1 MLLLLAVFYALPVY
15 LIFWHFK
22 LLKLT
27 RVWWF
32 VLPMPPLVC
41 LLLAWFAIGHYTPM
55 SQNAYLQA
63 PIAQISAQVPGMVVQ
78 VLVSENDLVQAG
90 QPLFQIDPTPFELQA
105 RQAEAKLWETKER
118 GLQAWALL
126 YASGQNLKVA
136 ESRWQVSRLEVTQ
149 ALAERAAAVA
159 NVDKLE
165 AQVRLADAEVERAR
179 LLVQDRAM
187 SAQEYEEKLRNQ
199 AVQRASLA
207 EANQGVIRVDV
218 AIEAAQ
224 AKVIAAEASWR
235 EAKAGRLNTLAS
247 IDPQAALTLALQE
260 QATGANAVPAQQ
272 LPAEISLDPITD
284 EQSFIDREKIEQLL
298 LEATQ
303 TAPQLN
309 GRLATVIQAE
319 NAWKQAEYQREQSL
333 VRAPTAGTVVNMQL
347 TVGTTVG
354 PNKPAMALMDK
365 AAWKL
370 VVPLP
375 ENGIG
380 RVKPGDEVRFAL
392 RSQPLQL
399 KRGRVKHIIPGVI
412 AGQAVPTG
420 ALPDTESRLGRQFDS
435 PETVQQFQVIV
446 EIPATEETLP
456 ELVGATGHAVVLAS
470 GGLAGVNSLALLLL
484 TINSGLDYFY
494 PKPSLLV
501 WFALAATL
509 SIAYGILAIARQTR
523 PPRSS

>member
-1 MLLLLAVFYALPVY
+1 M
-15 LIFWHFK
+15 
-22 LLKLT
+22 
-27 RVWWF
+27 
-32 VLPMPPLVC
+32 
-41 LLLAWFAIGHYTPM
+41 
-55 SQNAYLQA
+55 
-63 PIAQISAQVPGMVVQ
+63 
-78 VLVSENDLVQAG
+78 
-90 QPLFQIDPTPFELQA
+90 
-105 RQAEAKLWETKER
+105 
-118 GLQAWALL
+118 L
-126 YASGQNLKVA
+126 YATGQNLKVA
-136 ESRWQVSRLEVTQ
+136 DSRWEVSRLEVTQ
-149 ALAERAAAVA
+149 AVAERAAAVA

-207 EANQGVIRVDV
+207 EANQGVIRGDI

-224 AKVIAAEASWR
+224 AKVIAAEAAWG
-235 EAKAGRLNTLAS
+235 EARAERLSTLAS

-272 LPAEISLDPITD
+272 LAAELESDAITD
-284 EQSFIDREKIEQLL
+284 EQRFIDRAKIEQLL

-333 VRAPTAGTVVNMQL
+333 VRSLITGTVVNMQL
-347 TVGTTVG
+347 TIGTTVG
-354 PNKPAMALMDK
+354 PNKPAMALMEK
-365 AAWKL
+365 GTWKL
-370 VVPLP
+370 VVPVP

-399 KRGRVKHIIPGVI
+399 KRGIVKHIIPGVI

-456 ELVGATGHAVVLAS
+456 ELVGATGHAVVLAG
-470 GGLAGVNSLALLLL
+470 GGLPGVNSLALLLL
-484 TINSGLDYFY
+484 TVNSGLDYFY

-523 PPRSS
+523 TPLSS